1 MDLTIKRWYQNDCVI
16 GRLTYGDFQCFTL
29 ELPYKDNAKNI
40 SCIPPTTYI
49 GRKHLSQKN
58 GNVISIGNVIGRTG
72 IQIHTG
78 NYTRQIAGCIL
89 VGDSVKFLDGD
100 NIPDVTNSRKTL
112 KELLTKLPNEF
123 TIKIY

>member
-1 MDLTIKRWYQNDCVI
+1 MDLIITRWYQEDCTV
-16 GRLTYGDFQCFTL
+16 GRLVYGDFQCFTL
-29 ELPYKDNAKNI
+29 ELPYKDNKQNE

-58 GNVISIGNVIGRTG
+58 GNVIAINNVIGRTG
-72 IQIHTG
+72 IQIHVG
-78 NYTRQIAGCIL
+78 NYTRQIEGCIL

-100 NIPDVTNSRKTL
+100 CVPDVTNSSKTL
-112 KELLTKLPNEF
+112 KELLTKLPSEF